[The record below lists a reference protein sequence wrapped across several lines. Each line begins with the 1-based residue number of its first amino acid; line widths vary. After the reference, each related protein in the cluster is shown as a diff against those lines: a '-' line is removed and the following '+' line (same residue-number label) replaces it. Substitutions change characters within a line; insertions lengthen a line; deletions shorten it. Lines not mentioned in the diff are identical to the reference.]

1 MMEPS
6 SPEEEF
12 REMQKEIA
20 DEDPVVRGLAA
31 VDLGS
36 FAMEHPEFKDQALIL
51 LEKCLNDPDPDTQL
65 SAKKSID
72 MIQGKQII
80 EAETEGKQVISFGY
94 LPEEYR
100 QPQANTKQSML
111 SCVCCI
117 ILMIVITV
125 TLFIIF

>member
-1 MMEPS
+1 MEPS

-12 REMQKEIA
+12 RDMQKEIS

-36 FAMEHPEFKDQALIL
+36 FAMEHPEFKDQVLVL
-51 LEKCLNDPDPDTQL
+51 LEKCLNDSDDDARM

-72 MIQGKQII
+72 MIQGKKII
-80 EAETEGKQVISFGY
+80 EAETEGKQVIAFGY

-100 QPQANTKQSML
+100 PPQSASKQSML
-111 SCVCCI
+111 SCVCCL
-117 ILMIVITV
+117 ILMVTVIV
-125 TLFIIF
+125 TLFLIF